1 MTASS
6 AGDTAREVHD
16 SRAVEWLAR
25 WGLASRG
32 TVWFVVG
39 LLLVSVLSGRSE
51 ETDANGAL
59 RAIADRPYGD
69 VLLVALAVG
78 FAGYAGWQLL
88 TAAIGHRRERD
99 QKKRTFERASSLARF
114 VVYTALAVLTA
125 RFLVPGGDEG
135 DQTSSVTADVMS
147 YPGGRLLVGLVG
159 LAVAGVGL
167 QKVVTGARGKHR
179 EDLEQYRIPIACRS
193 PAVALG
199 VVGLVGRG
207 LVLVLIGGFLLG
219 AAARFNAKE
228 AKGLDAALQTLAER
242 PYGVVALVVASVG
255 LLAYGLWSWVE
266 AVYRDI

>member
-1 MTASS
+1 MTGRS
-6 AGDTAREVHD
+6 AGDTARDVHD

-25 WGLASRG
+25 LGLASRG

-78 FAGYAGWQLL
+78 FAGYGAWQLL
-88 TAAIGHRRERD
+88 TAAVGHRRERD
-99 QKKRTFERASSLARF
+99 AKKRTFERVSSLARF
-114 VVYTALAVLTA
+114 VVYTLLAVLTA

-135 DQTSSVTADVMS
+135 DQTSSVTADVMAYS
-147 YPGGRLLVGLVG
+147 GGRLVVGLVG
-159 LAVAGVGL
+159 LVVAGVGV
-167 QKVVTGARGKHR
+167 QKAVKGARGKHR
-179 EDLEQYRIPIACRS
+179 EDLEQYSIPRS
-193 PAVALG
+193 ARRPAIWLG

-207 LVLVLIGGFLLG
+207 LVLVLLGAFLLS
-219 AAARFNAKE
+219 AAVRFDAKE
-228 AKGLDAALQTLAER
+228 AKGLDAALQTLAVQ
-242 PYGVVALVVASVG
+242 PYGVVALVVAAVG
-255 LLAYGLWSWVE
+255 LVAYGLWSFVE

>member
-1 MTASS
+1 MTGRT
-6 AGDTAREVHD
+6 AGDTARDVHD

-25 WGLASRG
+25 LGLASRG

-51 ETDANGAL
+51 DTDASGAL

-78 FAGYAGWQLL
+78 FAGYGGWQLL
-88 TAAIGHRRERD
+88 TAAIGHRRETD
-99 QKKRTFERASSLARF
+99 PKKRAFERASSLARF

-135 DQTSSVTADVMS
+135 DRTSSVTADVMS

-159 LAVAGVGL
+159 VAVAGVGA
-167 QKVVTGARGKHR
+167 QKAVKGARRKHR
-179 EDLEQYRIPIACRS
+179 EDLEQYRIPRACRR
-193 PAVALG
+193 PAIGLG

-207 LVLVLIGGFLLG
+207 LVLVLLG
-219 AAARFNAKE
+219 AFLVSAAVRFDAKE
-228 AKGLDAALQTLAER
+228 AKGLDAALQTLAGR
-242 PYGVVALVVASVG
+242 PYGVVAFVVAAVG

>member
-1 MTASS
+1 MTSRS

-25 WGLASRG
+25 LGLASRG

-59 RAIADRPYGD
+59 RAISDRPYGD

-78 FAGYAGWQLL
+78 FAGYGGWQLL
-88 TAAIGHRRERD
+88 TAAVGHRRERD
-99 QKKRTFERASSLARF
+99 PKKRTFERASSFARF
-114 VVYTALAVLTA
+114 VVYAGLAVLTA

-159 LAVAGVGL
+159 LAVAGVGV
-167 QKVVTGARGKHR
+167 QKAVTGARRKHR
-179 EDLEQYRIPIACRS
+179 EDLEQYRLPRS
-193 PAVALG
+193 LRTPAVALG
-199 VVGLVGRG
+199 AVGLVGRG
-207 LVLVLIGGFLLG
+207 LVLVLLGVFLLS
-219 AAARFNAKE
+219 AAVRFEAKE
-228 AKGLDAALQTLAER
+228 AKGLDAALQTLAGQ
-242 PYGVVALVVASVG
+242 PYGVAALVVAAVG
-255 LLAYGLWSWVE
+255 LVAYGLWSWVE